1 MKAHLEHSRLRT
13 ICTSCAVY
21 SPHTKSVEYLLSTAT
36 KRIIAAKMG
45 DHIMLDLE
53 EWALVLSKML
63 RFHFN
68 VDLDLDL
75 DVEVPLQRL

>member
-1 MKAHLEHSRLRT
+1 
-13 ICTSCAVY
+13 
-21 SPHTKSVEYLLSTAT
+21 
-36 KRIIAAKMG
+36 MG